1 MSKMEVTD
9 YVAEKLDVIKS
20 LKHDPELAH
29 AEEKLLWETVLRLA
43 GDGYDVQDA
52 ANEALKSNEIDF
64 PRWFA

>member
-9 YVAEKLDVIKS
+9 YVAKKLDVIKI
-20 LKHDPELAH
+20 LKHDPELGH
-29 AEEKLLWETVLRLA
+29 PEEKRLWETVLRLA

-52 ANEALKSNEIDF
+52 ANGALKSNEIDF